1 MALRLPSSWRVASR
15 WLKRRAPATLFGRSL
30 MIIVL
35 PIALMQAAVTYA
47 FFEAHWQT
55 VTSRLSEG
63 LAGDIAWAVESY
75 KDDPSPESFARLS
88 ERAEESLGLSI
99 ALQPGRKI
107 PEHRRDPPALIE
119 PFFAPVDRSL
129 ERALSARLD
138 DPYWF
143 DTTRYPAYVDIRV
156 AAPGGVMRVLAPR
169 ERAFAT
175 QGHIFV
181 LWLTIATVLLT
192 TVAILF
198 IRNQVRAIERLAAAA
213 EAFGRGGEDA
223 KFKPHGAR
231 EVRQAARA
239 FLDMRAR
246 IQRHIDQRTALLA
259 SVSHDLRTPLTRL
272 KLALALAEPGAR
284 TADMKRDLA
293 EMEHMIDEYLAFARG
308 EAGRCLRRWRRT
320 PGRWARPS
328 RPRSMR
334 RFRRLRDPW
343 PCAARSAIWPR
354 TPRRTA
360 ITWRWRRARS
370 RTASRSPSMM
380 TARAFR
386 RPAGRRPSPPSPAW
400 MRAAT
405 RTSKALAWASPSPAT
420 WPEATAATSRS
431 RPRRWAACA
440 LCCGC
445 RGRRAFTG
453 GSARAGSVGTG
464 RTERLAC
471 AASASG
477 WRYGFWRLRRSPP
490 IRSKA
495 SG

>member
-107 PEHRRDPPALIE
+107 PVHRRDPPALIE

-156 AAPGGVMRVLAPR
+156 AAPGGVLRVLAPR

-308 EAGRCLRRWRRT
+308 EAGEASETVPLRPLLEAVAADARAMGATVTVAVDATLSAAARPLALRRAL
-320 PGRWARPS
+320 GNLAQNAAAHGDHVA
-328 RPRSMR
+328 
-334 RFRRLRDPW
+334 L
-343 PCAARSAIWPR
+343 AARAVSNGVEITVDDDGPGIPA
-354 TPRRTA
+354 PRR
-360 ITWRWRRARS
+360 
-370 RTASRSPSMM
+370 
-380 TARAFR
+380 
-386 RPAGRRPSPPSPAW
+386 
-400 MRAAT
+400 
-405 RTSKALAWASPSPAT
+405 
-420 WPEATAATSRS
+420 EE
-431 RPRRWAACA
+431 
-440 LCCGC
+440 
-445 RGRRAFTG
+445 AFTAFARLDESRNQNLKGVGLGLAIARDVARGHG
-453 GSARAGSVGTG
+453 GDITLETSPMGGLRAVL
-464 RTERLAC
+464 RLP
-471 AASASG
+471 G
-477 WRYGFWRLRRSPP
+477 
-490 IRSKA
+490 
-495 SG
+495 

>member
-99 ALQPGRKI
+99 ALQPGRRI

-156 AAPGGVMRVLAPR
+156 DVPGGVLRVLAPR

-308 EAGRCLRRWRRT
+308 EAGEASETVPLRPLLEAVAADARAMGATVTIAVDATLSAAARPLALRRAL
-320 PGRWARPS
+320 GNLAQNAAAHGDQVA
-328 RPRSMR
+328 
-334 RFRRLRDPW
+334 L
-343 PCAARSAIWPR
+343 AARAVSNGVE
-354 TPRRTA
+354 
-360 ITWRWRRARS
+360 ITVDDDGPGIP
-370 RTASRSPSMM
+370 ASR
-380 TARAFR
+380 R
-386 RPAGRRPSPPSPAW
+386 
-400 MRAAT
+400 
-405 RTSKALAWASPSPAT
+405 
-420 WPEATAATSRS
+420 EE
-431 RPRRWAACA
+431 
-440 LCCGC
+440 
-445 RGRRAFTG
+445 AFTAFARLDESRNQNLKGVGLGLAIARDVARGHG
-453 GSARAGSVGTG
+453 GDITLETSPMGGLRAVL
-464 RTERLAC
+464 RLP
-471 AASASG
+471 G
-477 WRYGFWRLRRSPP
+477 
-490 IRSKA
+490 
-495 SG
+495 